1 MEYLALKITITPV
14 NPWGEILIAQLSEYG
29 FNSFEEAES
38 GIIAYGTVGEVQLEE
53 AYAETFLN
61 EANREFELSVEE
73 EIIPHQNWNA
83 LWEADFQPV
92 EVEDKLTILAP
103 FHSTENRKGIQIII
117 QPKMS
122 FGTGHHQT
130 TWMVSKLILEM
141 NPLPDDI
148 LDMGTGTGV
157 LAFLAEKLG
166 AKNILGIDIEPWS
179 VESCIENASYN
190 HSTETTFLCGD
201 IDLLDE
207 RKFNAIFANI
217 NKNILKAQIP
227 FYSKALNNKG
237 ILLLSGFFE
246 SDVEEL
252 VQYANQFGLMYQ
264 FHITKENW
272 SAIQLT
278 KEE

>member
-1 MEYLALKITITPV
+1 MDYIALKVKMVPPK
-14 NPWGEILIAQLSEYG
+14 PWSEILIAQLADYG
-29 FNSFEEAES
+29 FDGFEENDD
-38 GIIAYGTVGEVQLEE
+38 GINAYGAANEIQLEE
-53 AYAETFLN
+53 AFSETLLN
-61 EANREFELSVEE
+61 AKTPELTICVEK

-83 LWEADFQPV
+83 LWESEFQPV
-92 EVEDKLTILAP
+92 DVEGKLTILAP
-103 FHSTENRKGIQIII
+103 FHDASVAKGIKIII

-130 TWMVSKLILEM
+130 TWMMSKLLLDA
-141 NPLPDDI
+141 NKTPNNI

-179 VESCIENASYN
+179 IESCEENIAYN
-190 HSTETTFLCGD
+190 NSSEVTFLCGD
-201 IDLLDE
+201 IDLIEGKQFDM
-207 RKFNAIFANI
+207 IIANI

-227 FYSKALNNKG
+227 YYSKTLNKDG

-246 SDVEEL
+246 SDVQEL
-252 VQYANQFGLMYQ
+252 IDYAKSYDLTYD

-272 SAIQLT
+272 AAIQLS
-278 KEE
+278 KK